1 MTTTQLRT
9 QTLGLTVVSLHPV
22 RQWSGLGRSPRGG
35 LARAS
40 HPEPGLWP
48 LLLKGYSSP
57 YNTAAFLR
65 QVTKRKDIHDLTTIA
80 ATWESTASW
89 GLDPFPPIF
98 YFFPIPITS
107 VVSKTS
113 QLCKM
118 DLVRNFKLSF
128 IKECADSQKKSL
140 LFQRVSIWNPQMLV
154 SQLLNVLICVK
165 PKTHCRNPLRNGF

>member
-1 MTTTQLRT
+1 MGMFSSMNMVDTLRGICT
-9 QTLGLTVVSLHPV
+9 SNHQAAH
-22 RQWSGLGRSPRGG
+22 
-35 LARAS
+35 
-40 HPEPGLWP
+40 
-48 LLLKGYSSP
+48 LKY
-57 YNTAAFLR
+57 
-65 QVTKRKDIHDLTTIA
+65 IHFGFF
-80 ATWESTASW
+80 S
-89 GLDPFPPIF
+89 PFPPIF

-165 PKTHCRNPLRNGF
+165 PKTHCRNPLRNVFLG